1 MSSDEQR
8 PEPDE
13 HETRPS
19 AGTEHDD
26 SEADTESRERTPGPG
41 GEPDEGKD
49 EEKDAEPDLG
59 PEPTAERPARPGPPR
74 ALVFVAAAL
83 ASAALVVAVVF
94 GALWQS
100 AASSDDVEIA
110 ESREAVVATASKA
123 VVAFTG
129 LDSENPDE
137 YFRRQKE
144 IATGRLL
151 EEIAK
156 TEQEYREPI
165 SKAGTRVESRVAD
178 VAVEELNVHEG
189 KALALAVVEL
199 DVTQKQDSGTKTLR
213 MQLQLER
220 DPNAGDAGHQPWKVS
235 GISPVPYGASG

>member
-8 PEPDE
+8 PESDE

-26 SEADTESRERTPGPG
+26 SEADTESHERTPDPDGERDAGP
-41 GEPDEGKD
+41 D
-49 EEKDAEPDLG
+49 
-59 PEPTAERPARPGPPR
+59 PTAERPARPGPPR

-220 DPNAGDAGHQPWKVS
+220 DPNAGDAEHQSWKVS